1 MSTFQIT
8 YPSELVTVSGQAPER
23 LERLAREALLVRL
36 YDLGE
41 LSSGQAA
48 EILGLTRREF
58 LDLLGTYHVSV
69 FDEDTDLTAELQRS
83 TEARRG

>member
-8 YPSELVTVSGQAPER
+8 YPSELVAVSGQAPEQ

-48 EILGLTRREF
+48 ALLGLARREF
-58 LDLLGTYHVSV
+58 LDLLGAYHVSV
-69 FDEDTDLTAELQRS
+69 FDEEIDLDAELQRS
-83 TEARRG
+83 VDTRRG

>member
-1 MSTFQIT
+1 MSDFQIT
-8 YPSELVTVSGQAPER
+8 YPRELFTLARQPPER

-48 EILGLTRREF
+48 ALLGLARREF

-69 FDEDTDLTAELQRS
+69 FDEELDLDAELHRS
-83 TEARRG
+83 AEARRG